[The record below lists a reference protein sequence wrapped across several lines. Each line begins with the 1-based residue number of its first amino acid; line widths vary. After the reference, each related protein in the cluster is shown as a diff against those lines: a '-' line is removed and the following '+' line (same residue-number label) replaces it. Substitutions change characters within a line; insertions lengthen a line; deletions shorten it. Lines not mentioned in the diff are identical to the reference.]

1 VDSPPVFHLVP
12 AAVFYAQPANR
23 PYLPPDF
30 AAEGFIHC
38 TAGLDWLVE
47 VANAFF
53 ADFSGELLA
62 LQIDPHRLQAP
73 LKFEPPLPP
82 PGSAATDFT
91 PGEAVL
97 FPHIYGPLNREAIV
111 RVMALPRNSAGR
123 WQAPN

>member
-1 VDSPPVFHLVP
+1 MNSLPIFHLVP
-12 AAVFYAQPANR
+12 AAVFCAQPANR

-38 TAGLDWLVE
+38 TAGLDVLVE

-62 LQIDPHRLQAP
+62 LQIDSHRLQAP
-73 LKFEPPLPP
+73 LKFEPPVPP
-82 PGSAATDFT
+82 PGSATDFA

-97 FPHIYGPLNREAIV
+97 FPHIYGPLNREAIG
-111 RVMALPRNSAGR
+111 RVITLSRNSAGR